1 EKTNVLKARKKQSK
15 MLTNIMKNAD
25 FIDDDIVESYQGVLH
40 VEKKE
45 SGNVKTHKKRLKVL
59 IKEDKID

>member
-1 EKTNVLKARKKQSK
+1 